1 MYPGSEKAELSFVI
15 YWPSYHYEVIEQQV
29 TTAAVQQKYKGQTT
43 VYNYGN
49 YVKQVTLLT
58 TAAVHYGNYVKAK
71 RVANHSHSTRRTV
84 QSGAATHPPTK
95 PLVDKAQGSQMRW
108 LADAS

>member
-15 YWPSYHYEVIEQQV
+15 YWPRYHYEVIEQQV

-49 YVKQVTLLT
+49 YVK
-58 TAAVHYGNYVKAK
+58 AK

-84 QSGAATHPPTK
+84 QSGATTHPPTK

-108 LADAS
+108 LVDAS